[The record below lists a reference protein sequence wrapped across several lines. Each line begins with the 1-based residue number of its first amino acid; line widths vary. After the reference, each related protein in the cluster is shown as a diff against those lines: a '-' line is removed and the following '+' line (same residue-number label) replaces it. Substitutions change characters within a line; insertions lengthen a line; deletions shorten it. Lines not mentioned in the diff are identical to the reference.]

1 MKGVPQFFSYENDD
15 IDSQTIKINPKDLHV
30 RNGISTHIL
39 CDVNSLALNQVID
52 GIRVRKAV
60 NYREFKRA
68 AFKISIIEQQFRP
81 NCFRMVL
88 SVLLESGPQGSSW
101 SGAQEVVSRCRFP
114 PLSYAAKAETLGLGV
129 CPTLQVVCCSLTF
142 ENHQVSSCL
151 FWEPSRKRE
160 SLAKLSLMSL
170 NIRAGEALENI

>member
-1 MKGVPQFFSYENDD
+1 MG
-15 IDSQTIKINPKDLHV
+15 
-30 RNGISTHIL
+30 
-39 CDVNSLALNQVID
+39 
-52 GIRVRKAV
+52 KAV

-68 AFKISIIEQQFRP
+68 AFKISIIQQQFRP

-114 PLSYAAKAETLGLGV
+114 PLFYAAKAETLGLGV

-170 NIRAGEALENI
+170 NIRAGEALENIQTNLPVFFTDLEAETQRLSMATKIGAKCVLASKLRYTGWTGSYNFAYLK